1 MPFAGGEL
9 ARSRKGIGLSRRG
22 PLVRGFAYLL
32 AFLQFAAPGFAAAQ
46 SIVPDGRTQTSVST
60 AGKVVNVTT
69 ATVTGANAFNSFSRF
84 SVDQGITANLFLPGG
99 ASNLINIV
107 RDARTDI
114 NGVLNAIKDGR
125 IGGNVWFANPNGFV
139 VGATGVV
146 NVGSLSV
153 ATPTASSAAPTATA
167 SLSTLGAAASIWPTT
182 RTRPR
187 SSTARCPAC

>member
-1 MPFAGGEL
+1 MPIAGGEL
-9 ARSRKGIGLSRRG
+9 ARSRKGIRLNRRG

-99 ASNLINIV
+99 
-107 RDARTDI
+107 
-114 NGVLNAIKDGR
+114 R
-125 IGGNVWFANPNGFV
+125 IDQVKV
-139 VGATGVV
+139 GVV
-146 NVGSLSV
+146 AENQTRAGTEDRAARPV
-153 ATPTASSAAPTATA
+153 ASPGAP
-167 SLSTLGAAASIWPTT
+167 LMIKY
-182 RTRPR
+182 
-187 SSTARCPAC
+187 STAQHSPAFGPESKSMA